1 MRNRLFFKAFLGFW
15 LVSICILV
23 AGIAATR
30 YLDLLPSDG
39 NRQGR
44 PGPPP
49 EYLVRLMY
57 SLQNASNEELPALVE
72 KTQARGNV
80 TLYLLNRQGEE
91 ILGKDTPPEAR
102 RAADQ
107 LQGRKRRAF
116 VESPQGRFLAHALYR
131 REQGPLKVVAHFK
144 SHSPVRDVLLGNS
157 WLRLVIAVLLSGALC
172 YLATLLM
179 TRRLATMSQVSRQLA
194 QGNLEARIP
203 VRERGG
209 DETDDLARDFNVMAD
224 QLKQTIQAQR
234 RLLQDVSHELRS
246 PLARLKIALA
256 MAQDH
261 PDTAAQYLSR
271 MEKETDRL
279 NDLIG
284 QLLTIQS
291 AAVTLDR
298 HIDLVKLLET
308 VTSDAQFEANT
319 EQQSVQVLFDCDLEE
334 AIVATAGDLL
344 QKGFE
349 NIVRNAIKYT
359 QPDTVVTVSLQHKDS
374 EYVVTVT
381 DEGPGVPAADLE
393 NIFAAFYRIDQARGR
408 DSGGYGLG
416 LAISKQAIAQHH
428 GNIVAANTT
437 GGLQITVSLPVEA
450 TSWT

>member
-23 AGIAATR
+23 TGIAATR
-30 YLDLLPSDG
+30 YFDLLPSDG

-57 SLQNASNEELPALVE
+57 SLQNASDEELPALVD

-91 ILGKDTPPEAR
+91 ILGKDTPREALQV
-102 RAADQ
+102 ADQ

-144 SHSPVRDVLLGNS
+144 SHGPVHDVLLGNS
-157 WLRLVIAVLLSGALC
+157 WLRLGIAVLLSGVLC

-209 DETDDLARDFNVMAD
+209 DETDDLARDFNMMAD
-224 QLKQTIQAQR
+224 QLKQRIPAPKPSRT
-234 RLLQDVSHELRS
+234 
-246 PLARLKIALA
+246 
-256 MAQDH
+256 DH
-261 PDTAAQYLSR
+261 SR
-271 MEKETDRL
+271 T
-279 NDLIG
+279 
-284 QLLTIQS
+284 
-291 AAVTLDR
+291 
-298 HIDLVKLLET
+298 
-308 VTSDAQFEANT
+308 
-319 EQQSVQVLFDCDLEE
+319 
-334 AIVATAGDLL
+334 
-344 QKGFE
+344 
-349 NIVRNAIKYT
+349 
-359 QPDTVVTVSLQHKDS
+359 P
-374 EYVVTVT
+374 
-381 DEGPGVPAADLE
+381 
-393 NIFAAFYRIDQARGR
+393 
-408 DSGGYGLG
+408 
-416 LAISKQAIAQHH
+416 
-428 GNIVAANTT
+428 
-437 GGLQITVSLPVEA
+437 
-450 TSWT
+450 

>member
-15 LVSICILV
+15 LVSICILL

-30 YLDLLPSDG
+30 YFDLLPTDGG

-57 SLQNASNEELPALVE
+57 SLQNASDEELPALVD
-72 KTQARGNV
+72 KTEARGNV

-91 ILGKDTPPEAR
+91 ILGKDTPREAR

-107 LQGRKRRAF
+107 LKGRKRRAS

-144 SHSPVRDVLLGNS
+144 SQGTLQELLLGNS
-157 WLRLVIAVLLSGALC
+157 WLRIAIAVLLSGTLC

-179 TRRLATMSQVSRQLA
+179 TRRLATMSRVSRQLA
-194 QGNLEARIP
+194 RGNLEARIP

-209 DETDDLARDFNVMAD
+209 DETDDLARDFNEMAD
-224 QLKQTIQAQR
+224 QLKQRIQAQR

-261 PDTAAQYLSR
+261 PDAAAQYLSR

-284 QLLTIQS
+284 QLLTIQG
-291 AAVTLDR
+291 AAVVLDR
-298 HIDLVKLLET
+298 HIDLVTLLT
-308 VTSDAQFEANT
+308 MVTSDAQFEANT
-319 EQQSVQVLFDCDLEE
+319 EKQSVQVLFQCDLEE

-359 QPDTVVTVSLQHKDS
+359 QPDTAVIVSLQRRDS
-374 EYVVTVT
+374 DYIVTVT
-381 DEGPGVPAADLE
+381 DEGPGVPAQDLD
-393 NIFAAFYRIDQARGR
+393 NIFEAFYRIDQARGR

-416 LAISKQAIAQHH
+416 LAISKQAIAQH
-428 GNIVAANTT
+428 GGSIVATNIAR
-437 GGLQITVSLPVEA
+437 GLQITVSLPSEA
-450 TSWT
+450 SS